1 MKHEI
6 VQWIKGSRDYAR
18 GLDILKRCNYA
29 EDQWKSLEKK
39 HNPEMLKYLLRQ
51 AFHKGI
57 VPALPVKSKSK
68 REKQVRKEQPS
79 ALKVQ
84 TVDKKVISKKS
95 ELEQKKSP
103 YSTLTN
109 SSERKAGFI
118 KSILN
123 SIQSFSMWKKVR
135 SSQPSTT
142 GL

>member
-6 VQWIKGSRDYAR
+6 VQWIKGSRDYSR

-29 EDQWKSLEKK
+29 EDQWKSLEKNR
-39 HNPEMLKYLLRQ
+39 NPEMLKYLLRQ

-57 VPALPVKSKSK
+57 VPALPVKSKSEP
-68 REKQVRKEQPS
+68 EKQSRKEQPS

-103 YSTLTN
+103 SSISAN
-109 SSERKAGFI
+109 SNVRKEGFI
-118 KSILN
+118 RSILN
-123 SIQSFSMWKKVR
+123 SIQSFSMRKKVR

-142 GL
+142 GS